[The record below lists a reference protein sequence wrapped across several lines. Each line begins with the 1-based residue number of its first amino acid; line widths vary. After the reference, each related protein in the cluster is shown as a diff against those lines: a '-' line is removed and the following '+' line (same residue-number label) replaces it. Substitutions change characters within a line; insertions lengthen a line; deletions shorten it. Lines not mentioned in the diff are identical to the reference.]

1 MRSEKV
7 DHKVESAIIRNGAT
21 TQDEA
26 DLAEQGKTQ
35 QLSRNFGL
43 WSMVGFTATMMCTW
57 EAILFAC
64 FTALLNGGGPT
75 LFYGLLFAWAGN
87 LVTAASLA
95 EMASM
100 APTSG
105 GQYHAVALLAP
116 PGSRR
121 FLSWFTGWIATI
133 GWNANTAAGVFFGA
147 TITQGLLVLN
157 YPSYV
162 PERWQGT
169 LLMYACLLVV
179 VIVNTL
185 GARLLPKIE
194 YLVLAL
200 HTAGFLIILVILA
213 VLAPKSSASFV
224 FSDFDASE
232 AGWNSNGLAWFIGLI
247 SVNLPFVGY
256 DGPWHL
262 SEEVKNAS
270 VNVPKAMFMTI
281 ILNGLLG
288 FGITVAFLFGIGDLS
303 QAITPPTG
311 YAFIGTFYQATN
323 SIVGSSI
330 MTAIPTA
337 LVICASFGF
346 LASASRQ
353 TWAFARDRGLP
364 FSDFLAHVNQR
375 NALPLRSI
383 FFCTIF
389 TAIICLIN
397 IGSTVAFNAI
407 VSITIAGLFTSY
419 LIPICLMIRKR
430 LTGEDAQLRF
440 GPWRMGKFT
449 GLAVNILSAIYL
461 VISVVFSFFPPGLPV
476 TLQTMNWSCV
486 VWGGI
491 VLLGLVWYAA
501 LGRRRYNGPIME
513 IPQLARPELRP
524 MEGSE

>member
-1 MRSEKV
+1 MGFEKDDPRV
-7 DHKVESAIIRNGAT
+7 RAAAVREVGT
-21 TQDEA
+21 PQDEL

-35 QLSRNFGL
+35 QLTRNFGL

-57 EAILFAC
+57 EAILFAN

-75 LFYGLLFAWAGN
+75 LFYGFLFAWAGS

-105 GQYHAVALLAP
+105 GQYHFVALLAP
-116 PGSRR
+116 PGSRN

-133 GWNANTAAGVFFGA
+133 GWNANTAAGVYFGA

-179 VIVNTL
+179 VLVNTS
-185 GARLLPKIE
+185 GARFLPKIE
-194 YLVLAL
+194 HIVLVL
-200 HTAGFLIILVILA
+200 HTTGFLIILTIIA
-213 VLAPKSSASFV
+213 ALAPKSSASFV
-224 FSDFDASE
+224 FSTFDASD
-232 AGWNSNGLAWFIGLI
+232 AGWSSNGLAWFVGLI

-256 DGPWHL
+256 DGPCHMA
-262 SEEVKNAS
+262 EEVVNAS

-281 ILNGLLG
+281 LLNGILG
-288 FGITVAFLFGIGDLS
+288 FGIVFAFLFCLGDLS
-303 QAITPPTG
+303 QALAPPTG
-311 YAFIGTFYQATN
+311 YSFIGTFYQATN
-323 SIVGSSI
+323 SIAGSSV
-330 MTAIPTA
+330 MAAIPTA

-364 FSDFLAHVNQR
+364 FSDFLSHVDKR
-375 NALPLRSI
+375 TSLPLRSI
-383 FFCTIF
+383 FFCTVF
-389 TAIICLIN
+389 TAIICVIN

-430 LTGEDAQLRF
+430 LTGEVSSLRF
-440 GPWRMGKFT
+440 GPWRMGNT
-449 GLAVNILSAIYL
+449 VGLVVNVLSTIYL
-461 VISVVFSFFPPGLPV
+461 VISVVFSFFPPAIPV
-476 TLQTMNWSCV
+476 TLVTFNWSCV

-491 VLLGLVWYAA
+491 VLLGLVWYA
-501 LGRRRYNGPIME
+501 LYGRKRYNGPILE
-513 IPQLARPELRP
+513 RPELARPELKAV
-524 MEGSE
+524 GAS

>member
-1 MRSEKV
+1 MPSEKTNHRV
-7 DHKVESAIIRNGAT
+7 QAT
-21 TQDEA
+21 NVRDTSTVQDEV

-57 EAILFAC
+57 EAILFAN

-75 LFYGLLFAWAGN
+75 LFYGFFFAWAGS

-105 GQYHAVALLAP
+105 GQYHFVALLAP
-116 PGSRR
+116 PGSKN

-147 TITQGLLVLN
+147 TITQGLLVQN
-157 YPSYV
+157 YPTYV

-179 VIVNTL
+179 VVVNTL
-185 GARLLPKIE
+185 GAKLLPKIE
-194 YLVLAL
+194 HLVLVL
-200 HTAGFLIILVILA
+200 HTAGFIIILIIIAALS
-213 VLAPKSSASFV
+213 PKSPASFV
-224 FSDFDASE
+224 FKTFDASG
-232 AGWNSNGLAWFIGLI
+232 AGWSSNGLAWFVGLI

-256 DGPWHL
+256 DGPCHMA
-262 SEEVKNAS
+262 EEVVQAAM
-270 VNVPKAMFMTI
+270 NVPKAMFLTI
-281 ILNGLLG
+281 ILNGVLG
-288 FGITVAFLFGIGDLS
+288 FGIILEFLFCIGDVS
-303 QAITPPTG
+303 QALAPPTG

-330 MTAIPTA
+330 MAAIPTA

-364 FSDFLAHVNQR
+364 FSDFLAHVDKR
-375 NALPLRSI
+375 ATLPLRSI
-383 FFCTIF
+383 VFCTTF
-389 TAIICLIN
+389 TAIICVVN
-397 IGSTVAFNAI
+397 IASTAAFNAI

-430 LTGEDAQLRF
+430 LIGEDASLRF
-440 GPWRMGKFT
+440 GPWKMGRTT
-449 GLAVNILSAIYL
+449 GLIVNVLSSIYL
-461 VISVVFSFFPPGLPV
+461 VISVVFSFFPPAIPV
-476 TLQTMNWSCV
+476 TLETMNWSCV

-491 VLLGLVWYAA
+491 VLLGLVWYAL
-501 LGRRRYNGPIME
+501 LGRKRYDGPILE
-513 IPQLARPELRP
+513 KPELARPELRTT
-524 MEGSE
+524 ES